1 MGYGGLKQKLSRL
14 EFGAVS
20 AGVILHLLARSRERR
35 DSFWQVKAYST

>member
-20 AGVILHLLARSRERR
+20 AGVILHLLAGSRERR
-35 DSFWQVKAYST
+35 D